1 MRNLSWTGSWQGIV
15 LLDKM
20 LIPNYFTVGIE
31 FLSTGDD
38 GMEQVIAFDRMQC
51 IIEDIMSGAVFAN
64 VDNPLIAKLHKNFS
78 AYIVTLPAEPI
89 DYVICATL
97 FSKLLSVVEGRLII
111 DSVSVSSKMGSDIIN
126 IIHED
131 ELAAMDW
138 MVKNKIKEATG
149 NEAWWHRT
157 DSGCTDILLAGK
169 DTNTVIHDIR
179 DWKELELDWASAKSQ
194 VDSKE
199 PKVVKFPDKW
209 SPKIIDGGKNDK
221 G

>member
-1 MRNLSWTGSWQGIV
+1 M

-20 LIPNYFTVGIE
+20 LIPNQFDIGIE

-51 IIEDIMSGAVFAN
+51 IIEDIMGGAIFAN
-64 VDNPLIAKLHKNFS
+64 VENPLIAKLHKNFS

-89 DYVICATL
+89 DYVICAAL
-97 FSKLLSVVEGRLII
+97 FSKLISVVEGRLII
-111 DSVSVSSKMGSDIIN
+111 DSVNLSSKMGSNIVN
-126 IIHED
+126 IIHEE
-131 ELAAMDW
+131 ELAALDW

-149 NEAWWHRT
+149 NEAWWHRS
-157 DSGCTDILLAGK
+157 DAGCTDILLAGK
-169 DTNTVIHDIR
+169 DANTVIHDVQ
-179 DWKELELDWASAKSQ
+179 DWANFDLNWDAAKPKI
-194 VDSKE
+194 DSKE
-199 PKVVKFPDKW
+199 GKVVKFPDKW